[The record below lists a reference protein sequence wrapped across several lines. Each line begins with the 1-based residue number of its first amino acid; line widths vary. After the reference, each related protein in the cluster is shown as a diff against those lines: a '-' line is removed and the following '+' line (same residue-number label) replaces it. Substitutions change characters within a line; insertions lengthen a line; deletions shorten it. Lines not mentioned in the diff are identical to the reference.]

1 MVQNTITTFGSKL
14 TSVNDQ
20 FMVNMYDNGFMFEIS
35 GRDDDDEYQTVK
47 ILCNTVDE
55 ITTLIDEAADMQRDI

>member
-1 MVQNTITTFGSKL
+1 MVQNAITTIGDKISKV
-14 TSVNDQ
+14 SDQ

>member
-1 MVQNTITTFGSKL
+1 MKEAITTIGTKL

-20 FMVNMYDNGFMFEIS
+20 FTVNMYDNGFMFEIS
-35 GRDDDDEYQTVK
+35 GRDDGDEYQTVK

-55 ITTLIDEAADMQRDI
+55 ITALIDEAADMQRDI

>member
-1 MVQNTITTFGSKL
+1 MKEAITTIGTKL

-20 FMVNMYDNGFMFEIS
+20 FTVNMYDNGFMFEIS

-55 ITTLIDEAADMQRDI
+55 ITALIDEAADMQRDI

>member
-1 MVQNTITTFGSKL
+1 MVQNTITSIGSKL
-14 TSVNDQ
+14 TSANDQ

>member
-1 MVQNTITTFGSKL
+1 MKEAITTIGTKL

-20 FMVNMYDNGFMFEIS
+20 FTVNMYDNGFMFEIS
-35 GRDDDDEYQTVK
+35 GRDDEDEYQTVK

-55 ITTLIDEAADMQRDI
+55 ITALIDEAADMQRDI

>member
-1 MVQNTITTFGSKL
+1 MKESITTIGTKL

-20 FMVNMYDNGFMFEIS
+20 FTVNMYDNGFMFEIS
-35 GRDDDDEYQTVK
+35 GRDDEDEYQTVK

-55 ITTLIDEAADMQRDI
+55 ITALIDEAADMQRDI

>member
-1 MVQNTITTFGSKL
+1 MKEAITTIGTKL

-20 FMVNMYDNGFMFEIS
+20 FTVNMYDNGFMFEIS

>member
-1 MVQNTITTFGSKL
+1 MKESITTIGTKL

-20 FMVNMYDNGFMFEIS
+20 FTVNMYDNGFMFEIS

-55 ITTLIDEAADMQRDI
+55 ITALIDEAADMQRDI